1 MAGSTGAAAF
11 GPSLRDVG
19 GAGAASRS
27 VGPLVEIAEQRA
39 ALAAVR
45 GLTEASRNAEAR
57 PGLGVTGGEEAIAR
71 PGRQLFLYGPAG
83 CGKSRL
89 VAEFLRLDPVA
100 AGGPRAAGV
109 VHLTGAGLAARLDEA
124 LGGGSG
130 GPLREELLSARV
142 FVLEDVA
149 GVRAKTQTQALLVA
163 ALDAVAENGGR
174 AVLTGPALPGELP
187 GVSRRLVDR
196 LRGGVLA
203 AVPTPGAASRAVLLG
218 RFAEAAGVAA
228 APAALRTLAAG
239 FGPRASVR
247 ELEAAAGRLTTLA
260 RTAGT
265 AGWTAEVAAAFLA
278 GREGPPAPSLAVVSG
293 AVAKRF
299 GLKVA
304 ELRKAGRS
312 AAVVPARQAGM
323 ALCRELTGEP
333 LAAVAKHFGRSDHGT
348 VMHALKRFEARLA
361 ADAAFRADVA
371 AVRRALRAGG

>member
-1 MAGSTGAAAF
+1 M
-11 GPSLRDVG
+11 
-19 GAGAASRS
+19 
-27 VGPLVEIAEQRA
+27 EIAEQRA

-45 GLTEASRNAEAR
+45 GLTR
-57 PGLGVTGGEEAIAR
+57 VTGDEEEVAS

-124 LGGGSG
+124 LYKTTGGGGFS

-149 GVRAKTQTQALLVA
+149 GVRAKPQTQALLVA
-163 ALDAVAENGGR
+163 ALDAVAESGGR

-187 GVSRRLVDR
+187 GASRRLVDR
-196 LRGGVLA
+196 LRGGTCA
-203 AVPTPGAASRAVLLG
+203 AVPAPGAASRAVLLG

-228 APAALRTLAAG
+228 APAVLRTLAAG
-239 FGPRASVR
+239 LDGRTSVR
-247 ELEAAAGRLTTLA
+247 ELEAAAGRLTALA

-278 GREGPPAPSLAVVSG
+278 GREGPPRPSLAVVSG

-348 VMHALKRFEARLA
+348 VLHALKRFEERLA